1 MPLPTASLTRHVLP
15 LADGIGTAGRRILGL
30 GSVLLV
36 TSIAFAIAHTVFGI
50 GGDAVNTAVRDYAS
64 SLVYVLGALIV
75 WFRAIRIRE
84 ARGPWIAF
92 AAGVT
97 LYGAG
102 NLVWDFWLQNL
113 AEPPIPSVADVL
125 WLSLYPLAYA
135 GLVRLG
141 LRGTGKVPAGVW
153 LDGVVVGLGVS
164 AVGAALLFGP
174 VVEAASGSP
183 VAVAINLAYPVADLT
198 LAGLVLAILAIR
210 GWRLDACWALMG
222 GGFLVLCGA
231 DFIFLLHIASG
242 AVDQSMVANIFYLLG
257 VAMLSAAAW
266 HRQSP
271 VSTPN
276 VARWSVLLVPA
287 AAVLSALALL
297 VIDHFQRLDP
307 FAFSLAILTFVAGIA
322 RTGLTFRDVRALA
335 RTRREALTDY
345 LTELPNRRLFGT
357 RLDDAIDEARVLGG
371 TCALLMLD
379 VDRFKELNDTLG
391 HQAGDRLLQQIGPRL
406 RSALRSADTVAR
418 LGGDE
423 FALVLRTPIDERGA
437 LKVGETALRTMARP
451 FVTEE
456 LSVHVAASI
465 GIALFPDHGTDAE
478 ELMRRAD
485 VAMYRAKTL
494 HSGCELYA
502 PDWDADARYR
512 RTLVTD
518 LGHAIRGGNIR
529 VHFQPIA
536 EAASRRVTGVEAL
549 ARWSHPEHGS
559 IPPGEFVPIAEEASL
574 ARDLTRHVLAQAL
587 DQCRRWRDGSIDV
600 SVRVNLTA
608 TDLHDASLP
617 QEVAAALAARAL
629 PPEALVLEVTE
640 NSVLTD
646 PLRIGKVLARL
657 RELGVGLAL
666 DDFGT
671 GYSSLTHLKT
681 LPVGEVK
688 IDRSFVADMATD
700 AIDGAIVGSTIDLAH
715 SLGMRVVAEG
725 VEDERTWERLAELG
739 CDLVQ
744 GYALSRPV
752 PATELEAVL
761 RDACPLAAG
770 AA

>member
-1 MPLPTASLTRHVLP
+1 VQGFARNVTE
-15 LADGIGTAGRRILGL
+15 RIRAEDALRDSEERYRTL
-30 GSVLLV
+30 FEESR
-36 TSIAFAIAHTVFGI
+36 
-50 GGDAVNTAVRDYAS
+50 DAVYMSTIDGGMLSANQALLEMFGVEPADLPSLRLGDLYHDPSDRQRFRDEIFRTGYVRDYEVRLKRRDGTPVHCLIS
-64 SLVYVLGALIV
+64 STLRRAPDGEVIGFQGIIHDITQRKHAEEQLAYGALH
-75 WFRAIRIRE
+75 
-84 ARGPWIAF
+84 
-92 AAGVT
+92 
-97 LYGAG
+97 
-102 NLVWDFWLQNL
+102 D
-113 AEPPIPSVADVL
+113 
-125 WLSLYPLAYA
+125 
-135 GLVRLG
+135 
-141 LRGTGKVPAGVW
+141 
-153 LDGVVVGLGVS
+153 
-164 AVGAALLFGP
+164 
-174 VVEAASGSP
+174 
-183 VAVAINLAYPVADLT
+183 
-198 LAGLVLAILAIR
+198 
-210 GWRLDACWALMG
+210 
-222 GGFLVLCGA
+222 
-231 DFIFLLHIASG
+231 
-242 AVDQSMVANIFYLLG
+242 
-257 VAMLSAAAW
+257 
-266 HRQSP
+266 
-271 VSTPN
+271 
-276 VARWSVLLVPA
+276 
-287 AAVLSALALL
+287 
-297 VIDHFQRLDP
+297 
-307 FAFSLAILTFVAGIA
+307 
-322 RTGLTFRDVRALA
+322 
-335 RTRREALTDY
+335 ALTG
-345 LTELPNRRLFGT
+345 LPNRALFVDRLSQA
-357 RLDDAIDEARVLGG
+357 LERVRRGG
-371 TCALLMLD
+371 GPFAVFFLD
-379 VDRFKELNDTLG
+379 VDRFKVVNDRLG
-391 HQAGDRLLQQIGPRL
+391 HLAADGVLVALARRLEGCVRAGD
-406 RSALRSADTVAR
+406 SVAR